1 MPQFDLANATLGNA
15 FVDNVMYPDEGF
27 VPYIY
32 DDGYPLIIDETKA
45 RELGVY
51 DDLFDS
57 VYSCRIGSSPRAAYY
72 FAEDPYNASEQ
83 PNGSVLYKR
92 RQNYLSSNT
101 GVSGSRVPYNPAIHG
116 DPVGTLTIGLGV
128 TNKPYGLTPD
138 AYYKAIYETGI
149 SIGGT
154 TYTFP
159 KSMDASLV
167 NNAGGFWLNSSGN
180 LVSGKD
186 LPFKYTGDDSS
197 NSNMRYS
204 YSFARTQTLWL
215 FTRTG
220 GYADQVKAAMA
231 GYEDSFPY
239 DTTLAQAHFEIM
251 CAIAYHRG
259 GAGFSKS
266 LFAYFYKQKD
276 GTGVTTVNDL
286 DGEYSDIAASLM
298 FFSTRSVTGGYA
310 FDKGMELRY
319 QRHINRLLKND
330 KTDSSHSIGIL
341 TPTSNQNWY
350 SGLEIPTEFLNK
362 PQYLPNKTGG
372 GGNSTGNTGGYNVL
386 NYTGSTYTVAKGTT
400 LEQIIADIQARPRVD
415 FWTASGWDSDDY
427 PEYYAGDRSI
437 YDTEEGS
444 ADYYT
449 LNATYQSLYSKYW
462 QDENSYFHG
471 KTATG
476 TDPRAATRWGSV
488 LASSNHNGI
497 PSFMIGLNENGQG
510 TSKVYIRSSISN
522 SSVESSVT
530 KAYDIADGKSLGTI
544 DYGQWNHFAIVR
556 KGVDFYTFKNGTMVE
571 TWQSD
576 KNIKN
581 VTPDLKTF
589 STDGMNLSIGKSQGA
604 DYFYGYIDG
613 LKWSKGVGQVN
624 IDSNGVATFTVP
636 STAPALETT
645 QNAYYG
651 KHHIE
656 TVKSALDKAAT
667 QLDIE
672 YRTRIGTS
680 ADDGNRPIPGGTNQ
694 GKLLL
699 DVGPR
704 ESLFS
709 GHDTDPTVLV
719 VRESSGDDPAIT
731 GLNPSAIKSSFDA
744 SEYVSIVEYIAD
756 YGDGKQ
762 YDALDVI
769 DSKNPYKG
777 INGEELERAIYV
789 TEPDHPYMT
798 REERALAFL
807 NELKRTKRSINLDL
821 DFYDIQ
827 GDFEVGD
834 NIFVYDPDLGFE
846 DNDEKV
852 AEDPERTSK
861 YEVSYQGQFINP
873 EKIRVTAITWPIK
886 QGYGVY
892 LRRLR
897 SSTSTL
903 VEYVDLTPYV
913 SWESAGTTLEVGDL
927 PLKLGDDLR
936 FSQVTSGVTLGDKF
950 NQPQSVSN
958 LQLVSGFQEDALGVS
973 RAIIKA
979 TWDTPLNVDGTII
992 QNGTMY
998 RIRYRRSTST
1008 DPYTQL
1014 TVNWGTNEFTIEGL
1028 DLATNYEV
1036 GIAPV
1041 NSNGD
1046 SNTYTS
1052 ATITTAI
1059 DGVAP
1064 DKPGPADTIAAG
1076 TLRTQIVHSLARA
1089 VDDQGNPITG
1099 DLVNFTLQNDIEH
1112 LNVYVS
1118 TQSGFSITGM
1128 EPKGKIPATAA
1139 NIRNNIPVVG
1149 EIAMENGDAHYFRFT
1164 AVDIAGNESEPSDQQ
1179 LATAQL
1185 VATEF
1190 ISDAAI
1196 TEAKINNLAVTTAK
1210 IADAAIVN
1218 AKIGNIIE
1226 SDNYSAGSTGWTI
1239 RKQDTGYPDGF
1250 IEINDALIRGNI
1262 TATTGQIGGWTIQSS
1277 KLTAGN
1283 LELDGG
1289 NTSIKG
1295 NYTQGSGGFSLN
1307 SDGTVEF
1314 NEGTFRG
1321 AITGATINIGN
1332 NAFNV
1337 NSSGQLFMGNSVF
1350 GSANFRVDSDGTLVA
1365 SGATIAGELTI
1376 NQGSIT
1382 IG

>member
-1 MPQFDLANATLGNA
+1 MPQFDLENAT
-15 FVDNVMYPDEGF
+15 VDNNFIDTMIYPDEGF

-32 DDGYPLIIDETKA
+32 DDKYPLVLSKDLASKMTPP
-45 RELGVY
+45 L
-51 DDLFDS
+51 DDKLFDS
-57 VYSCRIGSSPRAAYY
+57 T
-72 FAEDPYNASEQ
+72 YNAKGVYYHHDDPINTSEFTV
-83 PNGSVLYKR
+83 GSDEYKKR
-92 RQNYLSSNT
+92 ANYLSSNT
-101 GVSGSRVPYNPAIHG
+101 GVSGSRIPYNPTLHG
-116 DPVGTLTIGLGV
+116 KPNGTLTVGMGA
-128 TNKPYGLTPD
+128 TFYPYGMTYD
-138 AYYKAIYETGI
+138 QFYKAFYTEGI
-149 SIGGT
+149 DINGT

-159 KSMDASLV
+159 ASFDSSLV
-167 NNAGGFWLNSSGN
+167 NNNGGYWLDSNGT
-180 LVSGKD
+180 LQTGKD
-186 LPFKYTGDDSS
+186 LPFKYTGDDTS
-197 NSNMRYS
+197 NSNQRFS
-204 YSFARTQTLWL
+204 YAHARSQSLWL
-215 FTRTG
+215 CTKTG
-220 GYADQVKAAMA
+220 GYVQAVKDAME

-239 DTTLAQAHFEIM
+239 DTALAQTHFEIM
-251 CAIAYHRG
+251 VAIAYHRG
-259 GAGFSKS
+259 NNGFSKS

-276 GTGVTTVNDL
+276 GTSVTSSSDL
-286 DGEYSDIAASLM
+286 DDEYSDIAASMM
-298 FFSTRSVTGGYA
+298 FFASVRRAGGGYHINS
-310 FDKGMELRY
+310 GMANRY
-319 QRHINRLLKND
+319 QKHINRLLTN
-330 KTDSSHSIGIL
+330 SSTSTTHSLGNL
-341 TPTSNQNWY
+341 DAANNNNWY
-350 SGLEIPTEFLNK
+350 SGLSIPNEFLSK
-362 PQYLPNKTGG
+362 PGYIVRPGSS
-372 GGNSTGNTGGYNVL
+372 STGNTGAYPISGNP
-386 NYTGSTYTVAKGTT
+386 GGTYVPTT
-400 LEQIIADIQARPRVD
+400 SQKIQDIIDDIMSRPTVD
-415 FWTASGWDSDDY
+415 FWTASGWDSTDY

-437 YDTEEGS
+437 YETDEG
-444 ADYYT
+444 DENYYK
-449 LNATYQSLYSKYW
+449 LQDTYQAVFSEYW
-462 QDENSYFHG
+462 QDSNSFFHG
-471 KTATG
+471 NTSLGTTPRTATKHG
-476 TDPRAATRWGSV
+476 PV
-488 LASSNHNGI
+488 MASTTHSGI
-497 PSFMIGLNENGQG
+497 PSFIFGLNTDGNQ
-510 TSKVYIRSSISN
+510 TSKIYIRSSEIVPAVN
-522 SSVESSVT
+522 NGVT
-530 KAYDIADGKSLGTI
+530 NGFDIADGVSLGTI

-556 KGVDFYTFKNGTMVE
+556 KGINFYTFKNGTMVS
-571 TWQSD
+571 TFQSD
-576 KNIKN
+576 KSIK
-581 VTPDLKTF
+581 VPTPDLKNY
-589 STDGMNLSIGKSQGA
+589 DPAGMDLSIGKSQGG

-613 LKWSKGVGQVN
+613 LKWTKGEGQVN
-624 IDSNGVATFTVP
+624 IASDGTATFTVP
-636 STAPALETT
+636 TSAPTVETT

-651 KHHIE
+651 KHHLE
-656 TVKSALDKAAT
+656 TVKSAMDKMTT
-667 QLDIE
+667 QLDVE
-672 YRTRIGTS
+672 YKMRIGTT
-680 ADDGNRPIPGGTNQ
+680 ADDTPRPIPGGTNQ

-704 ESLFS
+704 EDLFV
-709 GHDTDPTVLV
+709 GHGEDPTVLV
-719 VRESSGDDPAIT
+719 VRENSGDDPSIT
-731 GLNPSAIKSSFDA
+731 GLNPSSIKSSFDA

-769 DSKNPYKG
+769 DDNNPYKG

-798 REERALAFL
+798 REERATAFL

-846 DNDEKV
+846 DTDDKV
-852 AEDPERTSK
+852 AEDTTRTTK
-861 YEVSYQGQFINP
+861 YEVTYQGQVVNP
-873 EKIRVTAITWPIK
+873 EKIRVTSITWPIK
-886 QGYGVY
+886 TGYGVY

-897 SSTSTL
+897 SASSSL

-913 SWESAGTTLEVGDL
+913 SFETAGTTLEVGDL

-936 FSQVTSGVTLGDKF
+936 FSQVTSGITVGDKF
-950 NQPQSVSN
+950 SQPQSISN
-958 LQLVSGFQEDALGVS
+958 LSLVSGFLEDALGVS

-998 RIRYRRSTST
+998 RIRYRRTAST

-1014 TVNWGTNEFTIEGL
+1014 TVNWGLNEFTIEGL
-1028 DLATNYEV
+1028 DIATNYEV

-1046 SNTYTS
+1046 SNDYVS
-1052 ATITTAI
+1052 DTITTAV
-1059 DGVAP
+1059 DGTAP
-1064 DKPGPADTIAAG
+1064 SKPGPADTITPGA
-1076 TLRTQIVHSLARA
+1076 LRVQIVHSLARA

-1099 DLVNFTLQNDIEH
+1099 DLVDFTLENDINH

-1118 TQSGFSITGM
+1118 TQDGFSITGM
-1128 EPKGKIPATAA
+1128 EPKGKIPASAA

-1149 EIAMENGDAHYFRFT
+1149 EVAMENGSSHFFRFT
-1164 AVDIAGNESEPSDQQ
+1164 AVDNAGNESEPSAQQ
-1179 LATAQL
+1179 GAAGTLVDTA
-1185 VATEF
+1185 F

-1196 TEAKINNLAVTTAK
+1196 TEAKIDNLAVTTAK
-1210 IADAAIVN
+1210 IGDAAIIN

-1262 TATTGQIGGWTIQSS
+1262 TATTGEIGGWTISAS

-1295 NYTQGSGGFSLN
+1295 DYSPGSSGFSLN

-1350 GSANFRVDSDGTLVA
+1350 GSANFRVDSDGTMVA
-1365 SGATIAGELTI
+1365 SGATIAGTL
-1376 NQGSIT
+1376 NVNAGSIH